1 VNPLRLG
8 TFWSSSGEHGLR
20 FGNLGRMVC
29 YCGLIGVDE
38 LDLLASPHH
47 REMARSLVSGTRI
60 AELTWLPEDAP
71 ERYCVA
77 CVDCEC
83 VSPAMSEG
91 RTPSWQA
98 IHSC

>member
-1 VNPLRLG
+1 MKLR

-47 REMARSLVSGTRI
+47 REIARSLSGTRI
-60 AELTWLPEDAP
+60 VELTWLPEDAP

-77 CVDCEC
+77 CVDREC
-83 VSPAMSEG
+83 VSPAMSKD

-98 IHSC
+98 SHSC